1 MFLSLSGLLLKAR
14 PSTMGTAEG
23 VSAMVMYE
31 DESVEVHYRHGAHLQ
46 LSPCGS
52 EFVLVKA
59 TDPLGHPLQ
68 PTERVRQRTRFTI
81 SAFKAPMATA
91 LAFRNKYASRPYLP
105 GELIS
110 ADNRKPFYSIDSGVK
125 WPECSSY
132 KPEFGPGGEIVVR
145 SEEGRAVLTLSPSGE
160 EFSVEFACNLSH
172 PQHQIVC
179 SLNKTD
185 GSLKSQQ
192 QANSQND
199 QRHLGKESTKTNSFS
214 SHLTSTTQQQPE
226 QMYQTTTVV
235 QHHSCFA
242 VDPTWAYPLSLARHH
257 WTSRLSNSKD
267 TKSEEPSKSRQAD
280 DEINISDKNDKDRDS
295 QLPQALPLTC
305 PSPHWHRWKIKES
318 LVEEEISD
326 LPTELVKILWCQ
338 GVTYRILSGEI
349 PVVEVSPGD
358 GSVIRSNGV
367 LNSYFTHHKPRLR
380 SEEGRET
387 TYHLSSL
394 PPDTPGQLCPVGS
407 IVSRASRI
415 LVCYNQAKH
424 LQKFPVIHTCLQQDK
439 YISKTI
445 QPEQNPSSA
454 VKMPQT
460 AGSLSDVVA
469 AELEKIKRFNFLL
482 ENNHLLRSESE
493 QRNSEGASSTIAQ
506 EDEVV
511 NEDYIAE
518 ALQRTAEAIKEIDA
532 LISAATLN

>member
-1 MFLSLSGLLLKAR
+1 M
-14 PSTMGTAEG
+14 MGTAEG

-31 DESVEVHYRHGAHLQ
+31 DESVEVHDRHGAHLQ

-59 TDPLGHPLQ
+59 TDPLGRPVQ
-68 PTERVRQRTRFTI
+68 PTERVRQRTRFAI
-81 SAFKAPMATA
+81 SAFKALMTTA

-105 GELIS
+105 GELIA
-110 ADNRKPFYSIDSGVK
+110 ADNRKPFYSLDSGVK

-145 SEEGRAVLTLSPSGE
+145 SEEGRAMLTLSPSGE
-160 EFSVEFACNLSH
+160 EFSVEFMCNLSQ

-199 QRHLGKESTKTNSFS
+199 QRHLGKESTKANSFS
-214 SHLTSTTQQQPE
+214 SHLTSTTHQQPE
-226 QMYQTTTVV
+226 QMYQATTVV
-235 QHHSCFA
+235 QHHSCLA

-257 WTSRLSNSKD
+257 WMSSLSNSKD
-267 TKSEEPSKSRQAD
+267 TKSEEPSKSKQAD
-280 DEINISDKNDKDRDS
+280 DELDISDKDRDS

-305 PSPHWHRWKIKES
+305 PSPHWHRWKIK
-318 LVEEEISD
+318 VEEEVSD

-367 LNSYFTHHKPRLR
+367 LNSYFTHYKPRLH

-394 PPDTPGQLCPVGS
+394 PPGTPGQLYPVGS

-415 LVCYNQAKH
+415 LVSYNQAKH
-424 LQKFPVIHTCLQQDK
+424 LLKFPVIHTCLQQDK

-445 QPEQNPSSA
+445 QLEQNPSSA
-454 VKMPQT
+454 VETPQT

-482 ENNHLLRSESE
+482 ENNHLLRSESK
-493 QRNSEGASSTIAQ
+493 QRNSEGASSKITQ

-518 ALQRTAEAIKEIDA
+518 ALQRTSEAIKEIDA

>member
-1 MFLSLSGLLLKAR
+1 
-14 PSTMGTAEG
+14 MGTAED

-52 EFVLVKA
+52 EFVLDKA
-59 TDPLGHPLQ
+59 PDPLGHPLK

-81 SAFKAPMATA
+81 SAFKALMATA
-91 LAFRNKYASRPYLP
+91 LEFRNKYASRPYLP

-110 ADNRKPFYSIDSGVK
+110 ADNRKPFYTIDSSVK
-125 WPECSSY
+125 WAECSSY

-145 SEEGRAVLTLSPSGE
+145 SEDGRAMLTLSPSGE
-160 EFSVEFACNLSH
+160 EFSVEFTCNLSQ
-172 PQHQIVC
+172 PQHQIAC
-179 SLNKTD
+179 SFNTTD

-192 QANSQND
+192 QANSLND
-199 QRHLGKESTKTNSFS
+199 QRHLGKESNKANSFS

-226 QMYQTTTVV
+226 QMYQAATVV

-242 VDPTWAYPLSLARHH
+242 VDPTWAYPLSLARLH

-267 TKSEEPSKSRQAD
+267 TKSEELSKSRQAD
-280 DEINISDKNDKDRDS
+280 DEINKSDKNDKDRDS

-326 LPTELVKILWCQ
+326 HPTELVKILWCQ

-367 LNSYFTHHKPRLR
+367 LNSYFTHYKPRLH

-394 PPDTPGQLCPVGS
+394 PPDTPGQLYPVGS
-407 IVSRASRI
+407 IVSRASSILTIAYVSHRI
-415 LVCYNQAKH
+415 LVCYNQAKR
-424 LQKFPVIHTCLQQDK
+424 LLKFPVIHTCLQQDK
-439 YISKTI
+439 CISKTI
-445 QPEQNPSSA
+445 RPEQNPSSA

-460 AGSLSDVVA
+460 AG
-469 AELEKIKRFNFLL
+469 ILL
-482 ENNHLLRSESE
+482 ENNRLLRSESE
-493 QRNSEGASSTIAQ
+493 QRNPEGASSKIAQ

-518 ALQRTAEAIKEIDA
+518 ALQRTSEAIKEIDA